1 MVHALASL
9 LYSEWYES
17 PFIIPVAGCAMIG
30 SIAVA
35 GIWSGVRNREI
46 RSQERLAMIAQG
58 LQPEPDWE
66 DSAAKA
72 ASQQNGPKSKG
83 FGRQTDGAGA
93 RRAGLILVSIGCGLM
108 VFFAFLSLV
117 LRERDVLSGAAAG
130 ILPMAIGVGFLVD
143 ARLRRQEW
151 ERARERESLG
161 QPDVPEP
168 LPEPLLRVPPPP
180 PPVSATPAQASDWRP
195 LH

>member
-1 MVHALASL
+1 MLQLPASL
-9 LYSEWYES
+9 LISEWYES

-66 DSAAKA
+66 DNAARA
-72 ASQQNGPKSKG
+72 ATEQNGPKTKI

-93 RRAGLILVSIGCGLM
+93 RRAGLILVSIGVGLI
-108 VFFAFLSLV
+108 VFFAFLAIV
-117 LRERDVLSGAAAG
+117 LRERDVFSGAAAG
-130 ILPMAIGVGFLVD
+130 ILPLAIGAGFLVD

-151 ERARERESLG
+151 ERALEQGRLSSVELG
-161 QPDVPEP
+161 AA
-168 LPEPLLRVPPPP
+168 LPEPAPRVPPPP
-180 PPVSATPAQASDWRP
+180 PPAPVSAAQASDWRP